1 MSRSLRRGAV
11 AAIVLAAIVPL
22 AACAA
27 GNDASTLQIK
37 PDNAATAIGSDVKL
51 NNIVVVTPGGT
62 AGEYTGPANVTVN
75 VANTGDGPEV
85 LTSLKVGDTA
95 AKLTDKSGAA
105 VDSIALAPGESVLLG
120 AEGGP
125 LAAVPNADVSV
136 GGYVKTTFTFKN
148 AGEVSANANVQ
159 PADGLYEGYGPAK
172 ASPSAPASPAASA
185 SASAGASVSAGAS
198 TSPSAGA
205 STSPSAG
212 ATGSA
217 SAPAAPSGSAT
228 AG

>member
-75 VANTGDGPEV
+75 VANTGDSPEV

-136 GGYVKTTFTFKN
+136 GGYVRTTFTFKN

-172 ASPSAPASPAASA
+172 ASPSAPASPSTGAS
-185 SASAGASVSAGAS
+185 ASVSAGAS